1 LLNIAKMVK
10 KEFQIAFKIIC
21 FIGCVYQSYKISEIY
36 FRYDTTTYVK
46 FENSGYLELP
56 GITICYYKF
65 IQLKDE
71 FKHFNSDDI
80 NLRTIREQFD
90 SIIKL
95 KPFLIRDCIFKK
107 GIKKSY
113 DSNCRDFGDSNG
125 PDNGGVTR
133 LSSSSYCFTI
143 FSQIN
148 GTSDEKY
155 RINGTNSADWSM
167 LLFFLKNDYKIPKLN
182 IRLHDRKE
190 NIKHTYL
197 KGYTFVN
204 FKNAR
209 ENLLIYS
216 KTIVKYLFNPKD
228 KPCFAPGHT
237 RDDCIM
243 ECKIDE
249 FIEKTGHFPHDFL
262 NDNRS
267 HNQFNFSTF
276 HDETVFE
283 WSDKCWKKCSQSTDC
298 YKEFFRLDSR
308 ENEADEN
315 ALRIE
320 FPSHPTTIYEI
331 SLKMSVEEYLCYIAS
346 ILSLWFGFSI
356 LSLTKF
362 CLNFNNIYQRFIIN
376 KTQNKQ
382 KINLYHVN
390 LNVKRPYRRHP
401 PRHAF

>member
-1 LLNIAKMVK
+1 MLK
-10 KEFQIAFKIIC
+10 KEKLHIVFKIIC
-21 FIGCVYQSYKISEIY
+21 FIGCVYQSYKISELY

-46 FENSGYLELP
+46 FESSGYLELP

-71 FKHFNSDDI
+71 FKHFRSEI
-80 NLRTIREQFD
+80 NLFSIQEQFD

-107 GIKKSY
+107 GTKKSY

-125 PDNGGVTR
+125 QGNGGFTR
-133 LSSSSYCFTI
+133 LSASSYCFTV

-148 GTSDEKY
+148 NTSDEKY
-155 RINGTNSADWSM
+155 RINGTNSADWGM
-167 LLFFLKNDYKIPKLN
+167 VLFFLKDGPSHKLPELN

-190 NIKHTYL
+190 NLRHTYL
-197 KGYTFVN
+197 KGKTLVN

-209 ENLLIYS
+209 ENRMVYS

-228 KPCFAPGHT
+228 KPCFAHGQT

-243 ECKIDE
+243 ECKVKE
-249 FIEKTGHFPHDFL
+249 FIEKTGLFPCDFL
-262 NDNRS
+262 NDNSS
-267 HNQFNFSTF
+267 HNELMFSTF
-276 HDETVFE
+276 KDETSFQ
-283 WSDKCWKKCSQSTDC
+283 WSDKCWQKCSQNTDC
-298 YKEFFRLDSR
+298 YKEFFRLDSK
-308 ENEADEN
+308 ENEAKKN
-315 ALRIE
+315 TLRIE

-362 CLNFNNIYQRFIIN
+362 FHNFNNIYQKFIIN
-376 KTQNKQ
+376 KTKNQQN
-382 KINLYHVN
+382 INLYHVN
-390 LNVKRPYRRHP
+390 INVNRPYRGT
-401 PRHAF
+401 PRQAF